1 MDENNRTVLCGT
13 PLAKPEFSHECRQE
27 RFYSFPLAIRRSSG
41 ISDIINIIISEQL
54 LSSEEVTEGEKL
66 ELSGEVRSYNNKSGV
81 GSKLII
87 TMYAKTINAIFGEDQ
102 NSVSIR
108 GTICKTPTYRKTPM
122 GREICDLMIAVNRK
136 YGRSDYLPCIAWGAK
151 ARETSEWSVGDIV
164 YLKGRLQSRN
174 YIKRTGDDIEEK
186 TAYEISIIE
195 IEREQ

>member
-1 MDENNRTVLCGT
+1 MDENNRTVLCGI
-13 PLAKPEFSHECRQE
+13 PMAKPELSHECRHE

-41 ISDIINIIISEQL
+41 ISDVINIIAPERL
-54 LSSEEVTEGEKL
+54 LSGTEISEGEKL

-87 TMYAKTINAIFGEDQ
+87 TMYAKTINAIFGEDE
-102 NSVSIR
+102 NTVLIR
-108 GTICKTPTYRKTPM
+108 GTICKAPTYRKTPM

-136 YGRSDYLPCIAWGAK
+136 YGRSDYLPCIAWGLR
-151 ARETSEWSVGDIV
+151 AREASEWSVGDMV
-164 YLKGRLQSRN
+164 SLRGRLQSRS
-174 YIKRTGDDIEEK
+174 YIKRTDDDIQEK

>member
-1 MDENNRTVLCGT
+1 MDENNRTVLCGIPT
-13 PLAKPEFSHECRQE
+13 AKPEFSHECRHE

-41 ISDIINIIISEQL
+41 ISDVINIIAPEKL
-54 LSSEEVTEGEKL
+54 LSDTEISEGEKL

-87 TMYAKTINAIFGEDQ
+87 TMYAKTINAIFGEDE
-102 NSVSIR
+102 NTVLIR

-136 YGRSDYLPCIAWGAK
+136 YGRSDYLPCIAWGLR
-151 ARETSEWSVGDIV
+151 AREASEWSVGDIV
-164 YLKGRLQSRN
+164 SLRGRLQSRS
-174 YIKRTGDDIEEK
+174 YIKRTDDDIQEK